1 MPETPTITPQAV
13 VAFNDTIA
21 FGRQLLE
28 KTEKEG
34 GWREY
39 FDADQGL
46 GMEDEVKAAHTAV
59 MLENARRWL
68 GSLDESTLA
77 MTVGGFRDYIFPIIR
92 AAFPNNPINEIV
104 SVQPQTRK
112 NGTIYWMNYIIG
124 QTRGQFLRGQT
135 LFDANN
141 GWQGRV
147 GYTDEKI
154 TGEAG
159 TPTGASATQTG
170 TIAQLPVR
178 PNTAEIT
185 ITTAIGT
192 ALLRDDGNGALVAAS
207 NTTGQSLT
215 SGTLDY
221 QSGAWSAVFGGS
233 ITSTAVSQDYEANQE
248 GQYVNSQID
257 LEIQSAGVN
266 AVRRA
271 IAMRISMES
280 MQDFQAEFGQDISQQ
295 IVTAASQQIL
305 ADVGG
310 EVVRDLWDMS
320 GTPVANFDITVPFGV
335 NRAEHYRDINWEI
348 QQASGAITDATQR
361 GEATFMIVDQNAANI
376 LITAGAA
383 AGFTKAADTYKG
395 QGLVYLG
402 DYNGLR
408 TYKYKFMSTFPGA
421 NALGNVLL
429 GYKGQDWWDTGY
441 VHAPYQQFYTNG
453 PDERADL
460 TRRQAFA
467 MRYAKKRIN
476 ASMYKRV
483 GVVASAPLAH
493 I

>member
-1 MPETPTITPQAV
+1 MTKPNVHPAAV
-13 VAFNDTIA
+13 AAFNDTVS
-21 FGRQLLE
+21 FGRTLVE
-28 KTEKEG
+28 RTEAEG

-39 FDADQGL
+39 FDADNGL
-46 GMEDEVKAAHTAV
+46 GMDNEILAAQTAV
-59 MLENARRWL
+59 MLENSRRWL
-68 GSLDESTLA
+68 NSLDESTLSL
-77 MTVGGFRDYIFPIIR
+77 TVGGFRDYIFPIVR
-92 AAFPNNPINEIV
+92 ASFPANPINEIV

-147 GYTDEKI
+147 GYTDERI
-154 TGEAG
+154 LGETFTAG
-159 TPTGASATQTG
+159 AATAQTG
-170 TIAQLPVR
+170 TVAELPVR
-178 PNTAEIT
+178 PNTLEVT
-185 ITTAIGT
+185 LTTASGT
-192 ALLRDDGNGALVAAS
+192 GIYRDNGNGTLAVVGTD
-207 NTTGQSLT
+207 TTGGTFS
-215 SGTLDY
+215 SGTLNY
-221 QSGAWSAVFGGS
+221 QTGVWVVTYTGS
-233 ITSTAVSQDYEANQE
+233 ITTTALSADYESNSE
-248 GQYVNSQID
+248 GQFVRSQVD

-280 MQDFQAEFGQDISQQ
+280 MQDFQAEFGQDLSQQ

-310 EVVRDLWDMS
+310 EVVLDLWGMA
-320 GTPVANFDITVPFGV
+320 GTPVASFNLAVPTGV
-335 NRAEHYRDINWEI
+335 NRAEHFRDINWEI
-348 QQASGAITDATQR
+348 QQASGAITDTTQR
-361 GEATFMIVDQNAANI
+361 GEATFLIVDQNASNV
-376 LITAGAA
+376 LITAGAS
-383 AGFTKAADTYKG
+383 AGFAKASNTYKG
-395 QGLVYLG
+395 QGLVYIG

-421 NALGNVLL
+421 SATGNILV
-429 GYKGQDWWDTGY
+429 GYKGEDWWDTGY
-441 VHAPYQQFYTNG
+441 VNAPYQQFYTNG

-476 ASMYKRV
+476 ANMYKRV
-483 GVVASAPLAH
+483 AIIP
-493 I
+493 

>member
-1 MPETPTITPQAV
+1 MRTPINVNPAAV
-13 VAFNDTIA
+13 AAYNDTIA
-21 FGRQLLE
+21 LGRQLVERGE
-28 KTEKEG
+28 KDG
-34 GWREY
+34 GWAEY
-39 FDADQGL
+39 FDADNGL

-77 MTVGGFRDYIFPIIR
+77 LTVGGFRDFIFPIIR
-92 AAFPNNPINEIV
+92 ASFPNNPINEIV

-147 GYTDEKI
+147 GYTDEKVS
-154 TGEAG
+154 GEAM

-170 TIAQLPVR
+170 TLSELPVR
-178 PNTAEIT
+178 ANTVEIT
-185 ITTAIGT
+185 ITTAGGT
-192 ALLRDDGNGALVAAS
+192 AVLRDNGNGGLVAVS
-207 NTTGQSLT
+207 NSTAEALT
-215 SGTLDY
+215 SGTINY
-221 QSGAWSAVFGGS
+221 QTGAFSAVFAGA
-233 ITSTAVSQDYEANQE
+233 ITSTAVSADYESNAE
-248 GQYVNSQID
+248 GQYVRSQID
-257 LEIQSAGVN
+257 LEIQSAGTV
-266 AVRRA
+266 ALRRA

-310 EVVRDLWDMS
+310 EVVRDLWDMA
-320 GTPVANFDITVPFGV
+320 GTPVATFDLKVPLGV

-348 QQASGAITDATQR
+348 QQASGAITEATQR
-361 GEATFMIVDQNAANI
+361 GEATFGIVDQNAANI

-383 AGFTKAADTYKG
+383 AGFTKAANTYKG
-395 QGLVYLG
+395 QGLVYIG
-402 DYNGLR
+402 DYNGLKM
-408 TYKYKFMSTFPGA
+408 YKYKFMSTFPGA
-421 NALGNVLL
+421 SSFGNMLL
-429 GYKGQDWWDTGY
+429 GYKGEDWWDTGY

-476 ASMYKRV
+476 ANMYKRV
-483 GVVASAPLAH
+483 GITSTAATP
-493 I
+493 